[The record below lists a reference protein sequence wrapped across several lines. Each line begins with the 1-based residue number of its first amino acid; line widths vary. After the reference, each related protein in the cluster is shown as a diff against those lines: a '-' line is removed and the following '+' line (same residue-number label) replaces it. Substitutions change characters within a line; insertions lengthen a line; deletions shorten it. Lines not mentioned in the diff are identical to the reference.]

1 MNNANTTVKRPFEMK
16 AERNKEI
23 LNNFLSS
30 STEEYQ
36 TMVNALLAFWN
47 GNVNRTTG
55 TIKVSIGQTTD
66 KGFNAMLM
74 SFTNNPNVV
83 IGCWDNTE
91 PTICIATNERKTNNI
106 LCSLNL
112 SLIDNLKADIQ
123 VTENFDRYILTFKY
137 NNCIDYKI
145 EVVHKDFTKTEILN
159 HIAE

>member
-47 GNVNRTTG
+47 GDVNRTTG

-74 SFTNNPNVV
+74 SFTDSPNVV
-83 IGCWDNTE
+83 IGNWDNTE
-91 PTICIATNERKTNNI
+91 PTICIGVNNRKIHNMI
-106 LCSLNL
+106 CSLNL
-112 SLIDNLKADIQ
+112 TLIDDIS
-123 VTENFDRYILTFKY
+123 VDKVSNNKYIIEFKY
-137 NNCIDYKI
+137 NGAIDYKLEI
-145 EVVHKDFTKTEILN
+145 VHND
-159 HIAE
+159 

>member
-16 AERNKEI
+16 AERNKET

-47 GNVNRTTG
+47 GNVDVKIG
-55 TIKVSIGQTTD
+55 TVKISIGQRTD
-66 KGFNAMLM
+66 NGFNAMLI
-74 SFTNNPNVV
+74 SFTYNPNVI
-83 IGCWDNTE
+83 IGNWNDTE
-91 PTICIATNERKTNNI
+91 PTICIATDERKTNNI

-123 VTENFDRYILTFKY
+123 ATENFDRYVLTFRY
-137 NNCIDYKI
+137 DNCIDYKI